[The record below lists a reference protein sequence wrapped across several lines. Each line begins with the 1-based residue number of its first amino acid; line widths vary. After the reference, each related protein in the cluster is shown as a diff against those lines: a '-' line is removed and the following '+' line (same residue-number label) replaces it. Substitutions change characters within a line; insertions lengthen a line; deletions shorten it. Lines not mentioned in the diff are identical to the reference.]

1 MRRKLSIQNS
11 LYALMVMLSVGFVTL
26 VAVTLATTPL

>member
-11 LYALMVMLSVGFVTL
+11 LYVLMVTLSVGFVTL